1 MGKKLTVDSPYSEII
16 TWDNARFKDIFT
28 RVQVDQIKDNFRK
41 YDQDQDGYLNN
52 MDVKF
57 MMESLGEPKTHQE
70 ITSIIN
76 EVDTDNDGKVSFS
89 DFLVML
95 ISPSAQSPEME
106 PGCPA
111 LEQPILNRIYNSG
124 LASKAKF
131 FEEAIFNS
139 RDKTNENYEAVQNRI
154 KEKKK
159 IEQMKKDE
167 EEKERLEKE
176 RIEKEKQES
185 KARLA
190 ARAAIFS
197 Q

>member
-1 MGKKLTVDSPYSEII
+1 MPSQLTLDSPYSEII
-16 TWDNARFKDIFT
+16 TWDNARFKDVFNRAQID
-28 RVQVDQIKDNFRK
+28 QVKDNFRK
-41 YDQDQDGYLNN
+41 YDQDQDGFLNN

-70 ITSIIN
+70 IINIIN
-76 EVDTDNDGKVSFS
+76 EVDMDNDGKVSFS
-89 DFLVML
+89 EFLIML
-95 ISPSAQSPEME
+95 VPPPVQGPEND

-111 LEQPILNRIYNSG
+111 VQQPVLSRIYKSS

-139 RDKTNENYEAVQNRI
+139 RDKTNENYEAIQSRI
-154 KEKKK
+154 REKKK

-176 RIEKEKQES
+176 RILKEKQES

-190 ARAAIFS
+190 ARAAMFS
-197 Q
+197 K

>member
-1 MGKKLTVDSPYSEII
+1 
-16 TWDNARFKDIFT
+16 
-28 RVQVDQIKDNFRK
+28 
-41 YDQDQDGYLNN
+41 
-52 MDVKF
+52 
-57 MMESLGEPKTHQE
+57 
-70 ITSIIN
+70 
-76 EVDTDNDGKVSFS
+76 
-89 DFLVML
+89 ML
-95 ISPSAQSPEME
+95 IPPPVQGPEMD

-111 LEQPILNRIYNSG
+111 LQQPVLSRIYNSG

-131 FEEAIFNS
+131 FEEAIYNN
-139 RDKTNENYEAVQNRI
+139 RDKTNENYEAIQSRI
-154 KEKKK
+154 REKKK

-190 ARAAIFS
+190 ARAAMFS